1 MEHITRGDGVL
12 ELVGWISTAASTRV
26 ELPLTLTIADHVYQ
40 IFQINARP
48 DLAEAHI
55 ASGEAAFC
63 VVLPLDYA
71 LPSQGDLPILL
82 QDAGDRHVVV
92 SFPVAQIEPFH
103 PTGAIDAVSSEAAS
117 GWVVDPFAIMQPPQ
131 LMLNGRKLADV
142 KPMIDRPDIAVEIVS
157 VGRATGYES
166 SFAAALDSGAVI
178 AYSTTPRRCL
188 LELVSSGFVLSA
200 MRVTVERGRIVDFGR
215 PQFWRARTGPASDR
229 LKALVEA

>member
-1 MEHITRGDGVL
+1 MVVL
-12 ELVGWISTAASTRV
+12 ELVGWISTAEATRV
-26 ELPLTLTIADHVYQ
+26 ELPLSLTIAGQIYQ

-48 DLAEAHI
+48 DLAEANI

-71 LPSQGDLPILL
+71 LPSEGDLPVALR
-82 QDAGDRHVVV
+82 DAADRHVVV
-92 SFPVAQIEPFH
+92 HFPVTRIEPFH
-103 PTGAIDAVSSEAAS
+103 PTGAIDSVSGEAAS
-117 GWVVDPFAIMQPPQ
+117 GWVVDPFATRQPPQ
-131 LMLNGRKLADV
+131 LLLNGRKLADV

-200 MRVTVERGRIVDFGR
+200 MPG
-215 PQFWRARTGPASDR
+215 
-229 LKALVEA
+229 